1 MNNLNMLNRNYK
13 LLNKTLSNYKS
24 EDRDTALKLYGSAIK
39 QVPDHYNSK
48 KLEPTT
54 IAGAARNLIHAIKTN
69 DPVLLKIEPKEY
81 MDILHKN
88 RKDGN
93 WTFFDYDNFMPEDSS
108 PEVVKNVLTAYKDG
122 ISNEID
128 KVRNEPEFGD

>member
-13 LLNKTLSNYKS
+13 LINKTLSNYKS

-88 RKDGN
+88 HKDGN
-93 WTFFDYDNFMPEDSS
+93 WTFFDYKSEAKRS
-108 PEVVKNVLTAYKDG
+108 
-122 ISNEID
+122 
-128 KVRNEPEFGD
+128 